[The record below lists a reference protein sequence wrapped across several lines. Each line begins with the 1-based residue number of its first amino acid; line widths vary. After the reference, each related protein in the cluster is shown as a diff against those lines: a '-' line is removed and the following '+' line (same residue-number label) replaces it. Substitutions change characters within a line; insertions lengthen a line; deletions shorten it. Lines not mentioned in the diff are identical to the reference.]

1 MSIYP
6 LEIYRKPL
14 EAIIS
19 GRKKVEIRTN
29 NSYENIDYTKLEPYD
44 IIKFQIINGPP
55 FVGLEIVQK
64 DALSVEVLKVIKYK
78 NPEDLLKNE
87 GLEVLSGIV
96 SSLEEGVEMLYSF
109 EEYKEMIPIHG
120 IFAIH
125 FNLLKIDLL
134 EY

>member
-55 FVGLEIVQK
+55 FVGLEIVEK
-64 DALSVEVLKVIKYK
+64 DALSIEVLKVIKYE
-78 NPEDLLKNE
+78 NPKDLLKKE

-96 SSLEEGVEMLYSF
+96 SSLEEGVQILYSF

-125 FNLLKIDLL
+125 FNLIN
-134 EY
+134 

>member
-29 NSYENIDYTKLEPYD
+29 NSYENIDYKKLEPGD

-55 FVGLEIVQK
+55 FVGLEIVEK

-96 SSLEEGVEMLYSF
+96 SSLGEGVEMLYSF

-125 FNLLKIDLL
+125 FNLIS
-134 EY
+134 

>member
-1 MSIYP
+1 MSIYS
-6 LEIYRKPL
+6 LEIYRKPI

-19 GRKKVEIRTN
+19 GTKKVEIRTN

-55 FVGLEIVQK
+55 FVGLEIVEK

-96 SSLEEGVEMLYSF
+96 SSLGEGVEMLYSF

-125 FNLLKIDLL
+125 FNLIS
-134 EY
+134 

>member
-1 MSIYP
+1 MSTYS
-6 LEIYRKPL
+6 LEIYKKPI

-55 FVGLEIVQK
+55 FVGLEIVEK

-125 FNLLKIDLL
+125 FNLIS
-134 EY
+134 

>member
-1 MSIYP
+1 MSTYP

-55 FVGLEIVQK
+55 FVGLEIVEK
-64 DALSVEVLKVIKYK
+64 DALSDEVLKVIKYK

-125 FNLLKIDLL
+125 FNLIS
-134 EY
+134 

>member
-1 MSIYP
+1 MSIYS

-29 NSYENIDYTKLEPYD
+29 NSYENIDYKKLEPGD

-55 FVGLEIVQK
+55 FVGLEIVEK

-125 FNLLKIDLL
+125 FNLIS
-134 EY
+134 

>member
-55 FVGLEIVQK
+55 FVGLEIVEK

-78 NPEDLLKNE
+78 NPQDLLKNE

-125 FNLLKIDLL
+125 FNLIS
-134 EY
+134 

>member
-55 FVGLEIVQK
+55 FVGLEIVEK
-64 DALSVEVLKVIKYK
+64 DALSVEVHKVIKYK

-96 SSLEEGVEMLYSF
+96 SSLEEGVQILYSF

-125 FNLLKIDLL
+125 FNLIN
-134 EY
+134 

>member
-1 MSIYP
+1 MSIYS
-6 LEIYRKPL
+6 LEIYRKPI

-19 GRKKVEIRTN
+19 GTKKVEIRTN

-55 FVGLEIVQK
+55 FVGLEIVEK

-125 FNLLKIDLL
+125 FNLIS
-134 EY
+134 

>member
-1 MSIYP
+1 MSIYS

-55 FVGLEIVQK
+55 FVGLEIVEK

-125 FNLLKIDLL
+125 FNLIS
-134 EY
+134 

>member
-55 FVGLEIVQK
+55 FVNLDVVVP
-64 DALSVEVLKVIKYK
+64 DALKVRVLNVIKYK
-78 NPEDLLKNE
+78 DPKDLLVKE
-87 GLEVLSGIV
+87 GLDVLSTLV
-96 SSLEEGVEMLYSF
+96 NSLEEGVEMLYSF
-109 EEYKEMIPIHG
+109 HEYKEMIPIHG
-120 IFAIH
+120 IYAIE
-125 FNLLKIDLL
+125 I
-134 EY
+134 ETI

>member
-1 MSIYP
+1 MSIYS

-19 GRKKVEIRTN
+19 GKKKVEIRTN
-29 NSYENIDYTKLEPYD
+29 NTYENIDYKKLQTGD

-55 FVGLEIVQK
+55 FVGLEIIEK
-64 DALSVEVLKVIKYK
+64 DALSIEVINVINYK

-125 FNLLKIDLL
+125 FNLIS
-134 EY
+134 

>member
-55 FVGLEIVQK
+55 FVGLEIVEK

-125 FNLLKIDLL
+125 FNLIS
-134 EY
+134 

>member
-55 FVGLEIVQK
+55 FVGLEIVEK

-96 SSLEEGVEMLYSF
+96 SSLEEGVQILYSF

-125 FNLLKIDLL
+125 FNLIS
-134 EY
+134 

>member
-1 MSIYP
+1 MSIYS

-19 GRKKVEIRTN
+19 GKKKVEIRTN
-29 NSYENIDYTKLEPYD
+29 NTYENIDYTKLEPYD

-55 FVGLEIVQK
+55 FVGLEIVEK

-125 FNLLKIDLL
+125 FNLIS
-134 EY
+134 

>member
-55 FVGLEIVQK
+55 FVGLEIVEK
-64 DALSVEVLKVIKYK
+64 DALSVEVIKVIKYK
-78 NPEDLLKNE
+78 NPEALLKNE

-125 FNLLKIDLL
+125 FNLIS
-134 EY
+134 

>member
-55 FVGLEIVQK
+55 FVGLEIVEK

-96 SSLEEGVEMLYSF
+96 SSLGEGVEMLYSF

-125 FNLLKIDLL
+125 FNLIN
-134 EY
+134 

>member
-1 MSIYP
+1 MSTYP

-55 FVGLEIVQK
+55 FVGLEIVEK

-78 NPEDLLKNE
+78 NPQDLLKNE

-125 FNLLKIDLL
+125 FNLIS
-134 EY
+134 

>member
-55 FVGLEIVQK
+55 FVGLEIVEK

-96 SSLEEGVEMLYSF
+96 ASLEEGVEMLYSF

-125 FNLLKIDLL
+125 FNLIS
-134 EY
+134 